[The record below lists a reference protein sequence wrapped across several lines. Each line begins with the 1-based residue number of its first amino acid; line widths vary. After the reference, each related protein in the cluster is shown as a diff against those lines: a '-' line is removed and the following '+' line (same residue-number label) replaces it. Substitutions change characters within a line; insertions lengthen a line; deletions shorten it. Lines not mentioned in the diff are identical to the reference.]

1 MLYLEKEPH
10 TNLSNY
16 KRGEAF
22 YGHHSKNFA
31 RKQKRPIF
39 TIIDPREKTA
49 LLSKINYLCKA
60 NQNSYVRYW

>member
-39 TIIDPREKTA
+39 TIIDFTKTLA
-49 LLSKINYLCKA
+49 LSLNEIAK
-60 NQNSYVRYW
+60 